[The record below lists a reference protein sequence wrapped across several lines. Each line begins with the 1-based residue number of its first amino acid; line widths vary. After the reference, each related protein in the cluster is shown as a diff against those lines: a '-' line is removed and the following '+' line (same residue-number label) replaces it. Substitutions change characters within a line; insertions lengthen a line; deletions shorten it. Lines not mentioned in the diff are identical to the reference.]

1 MHTYHM
7 QQMEQWDYYISGI
20 WKVKAGDHD
29 DITDVFLHS
38 AAEGFGK
45 GVKTSKDEVVQLLKE
60 GANITTITW
69 NYYLI
74 QWRFG
79 ARVLY
84 EEVDGETWLHTDPK
98 AATFDDLQ
106 SSIQMQYIM
115 SDVVVSVES

>member
-20 WKVKAGDHD
+20 WKVKAGDYD
-29 DITDVFLHS
+29 DITDVFLHP

-115 SDVVVSVES
+115 SDVVVSVEN

>member
-1 MHTYHM
+1 M

-20 WKVKAGDHD
+20 WKVKAGDYD

-84 EEVDGETWLHTDPK
+84 EEIDGEAWLHTDPK

-115 SDVVVSVES
+115 SDVMVSVES